1 MSHLPRHSRS
11 FALGAIASVMF
22 AGAASAAAI
31 ISNGTVALGVDDF
44 GQLNVAG
51 GPPSA
56 HEGTTYVGLRHVPT
70 KLEATSHGCLCE
82 GWGVGIADAD
92 KNRIASGSANNA
104 VGGVVNLSAVSF
116 ASTASTATSV
126 VELRDDAD
134 TTSLL
139 RITHAFGPA
148 AETSDLYRV
157 NVTIENISGA
167 AIDDLRY
174 TRTFDWDI
182 EPDPFNEVVTH
193 AGVAST
199 TTVLLAVDN
208 GFVNSDPFAGGRTEQ
223 VADGTGDF
231 VDLGPSDHGSNFDFG
246 FGSLDA
252 GDSFSFDIFYGA
264 TRTEAAAL
272 AALGEVGAEL
282 YSLGQPGCDP
292 TGAGTGTGCT
302 YGDNL
307 ATATFIFGFAGVG
320 GSIIIPDPTPGGVVP
335 LPAAAWLLLTGIG
348 ALGAGGAIRRRKA

>member
-22 AGAASAAAI
+22 AGAASASAI
-31 ISNGTVALGVDDF
+31 ITNGSVTLGVDDF
-44 GQLNVAG
+44 GQLNIP
-51 GPPSA
+51 GPPSR
-56 HEGTTYVGLRHVPT
+56 HDGTASVGLRHAAT
-70 KLEATSHGCLCE
+70 GLEATSHGCLCE
-82 GWGVGIADAD
+82 GWGVGIADGGGI
-92 KNRIASGSANNA
+92 RIASGRANNNY
-104 VGGVVNLSAVSF
+104 GVSNLSAVSF
-116 ASTASTATSV
+116 MSTASTATSV
-126 VELRDDAD
+126 VELRDDSD

-167 AIDDLRY
+167 AIADLRY

-182 EPDPFNEVVTH
+182 EPDTFSEVVTH
-193 AGVAST
+193 AGVAT
-199 TTVLLAVDN
+199 TPSVLVAVDN

-223 VADGTGDF
+223 VAGGTGDF

-246 FGSLDA
+246 FGMLAA
-252 GDSFSFDIFYGA
+252 GDSFAFDIFYGA
-264 TRTEAAAL
+264 TRTETAAL

-292 TGAGTGTGCT
+292 TGTGTGTGCA
-302 YGDNL
+302 YGDDL

-348 ALGAGGAIRRRKA
+348 ALGAGGAMRRRKA

>member
-1 MSHLPRHSRS
+1 MSHLTRHSRS
-11 FALGAIASVMF
+11 FALGAIASAMF

-44 GQLNVAG
+44 GQLNVARG
-51 GPPSA
+51 AASA
-56 HEGTTYVGLRHVPT
+56 HDGTTYTGLRHVPT
-70 KLEATSHGCLCE
+70 NLEATSHGCLCE
-82 GWGVGIADAD
+82 GWGVGIADAGGT
-92 KNRIASGSANNA
+92 RIASGSANNDR
-104 VGGVVNLSAVSF
+104 GVSRLSSVSF
-116 ASTASTATSV
+116 TSTALTATSV

-157 NVTIENISGA
+157 SVTIENISGA

-182 EPDPFNEVVTH
+182 EPDTYNEVVTH

-199 TTVLLAVDN
+199 PSVLLAVDN
-208 GFVNSDPFAGGRTEQ
+208 GFVDSDPFAGRSEQ
-223 VADGTGDF
+223 VAGGTGDF

-246 FGSLDA
+246 FGSLAA

-302 YGDNL
+302 HGDDL